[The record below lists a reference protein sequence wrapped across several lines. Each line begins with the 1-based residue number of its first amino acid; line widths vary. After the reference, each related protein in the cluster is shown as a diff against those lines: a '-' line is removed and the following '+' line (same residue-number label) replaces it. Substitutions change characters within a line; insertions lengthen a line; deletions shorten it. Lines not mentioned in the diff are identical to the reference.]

1 MADPL
6 DRRRAVRRYR
16 LAGRL
21 AEQTLA
27 SAALPATGAAFALAV
42 LLAAH
47 RQLRPTGQ
55 LPRGRHRRPFRG
67 RHKTP

>member
-1 MADPL
+1 MAVPL
-6 DRRRAVRRYR
+6 AKNPARRTA
-16 LAGRL
+16 LAGHL
-21 AEQTLA
+21 AKQPPA
-27 SAALPATGAAFALAV
+27 SAALPATGAAFALAI

-55 LPRGRHRRPFRG
+55 LQRGRHRRPFRG